1 MNLEDIEEEVS
12 DEPLFSSE
20 HPAIPSVTV
29 ISTSEGDLERDHA
42 QVLTDDEEGE
52 LNDRIV
58 KSQVT
63 N

>member
-1 MNLEDIEEEVS
+1 MSLDDIAEEAS

-29 ISTSEGDLERDHA
+29 ISTSDGQEHELSEVEDFEGVQSHPS
-42 QVLTDDEEGE
+42 
-52 LNDRIV
+52 
-58 KSQVT
+58 KSGNT